1 MGTRKVTKARSFAF
15 IIYPDSLPD
24 GWDDRLIRLG
34 IPMAISPLHDKDKSE
49 RLSDARIIDEARRRL
64 DDKYKDLLPFD
75 RGVAIQQDMPQ
86 MIATIKTEQDNLPKF
101 KKAHYH
107 VLYVAPNPVT
117 TDSVRKKLQ
126 RALGPQA
133 LNHVEI
139 VDNIEGYY
147 LYLTHE
153 SEDAINKG
161 KHKYD
166 KADIRTISNFD
177 VDRYIVLDRAQKK
190 DLLIIIKNVI
200 RDYKIANIIELED
213 FIAVHGEEHGLQS
226 ELQIASVV
234 KENVGYLR
242 LYFDAAYQIK
252 RRGAIMSSEVKGAGT
267 AQSLAL
273 DGAAVDN

>member
-1 MGTRKVTKARSFAF
+1 M
-15 IIYPDSLPD
+15 
-24 GWDDRLIRLG
+24 
-34 IPMAISPLHDKDKSE
+34 
-49 RLSDARIIDEARRRL
+49 
-64 DDKYKDLLPFD
+64 
-75 RGVAIQQDMPQ
+75 
-86 MIATIKTEQDNLPKF
+86 
-101 KKAHYH
+101 
-107 VLYVAPNPVT
+107 LYVAPNPVT

-161 KHKYD
+161 NHKYD

-213 FIAVHGEEHGLQS
+213 FIAVHGAECGLES

-273 DGAAVDN
+273 DGADGNN

>member
-1 MGTRKVTKARSFAF
+1 MGTRKLTKARSFAF

-49 RLSDARIIDEARRRL
+49 RLSDAKIEAEAKRRL
-64 DDKYKDLLPFD
+64 DNEYKDLSPFD
-75 RGVAIQQDMPQ
+75 KGVAIHDALPP
-86 MIATIKTEQDNLPKF
+86 MIATVKTEQDNLPEF

-153 SEDAINKG
+153 SEDAVNKG

-177 VDRYIVLDRAQKK
+177 IDRYIVLDRAQKK
-190 DLLIIIKNVI
+190 DLLIVIKNVI
-200 RDYKIANIIELED
+200 RDYKLANIIELED
-213 FIAVHGEEHGLQS
+213 FISMHGEEHGLQS
-226 ELQIASVV
+226 ELQVASVV

-252 RRGAIMSSEVKGAGT
+252 RRGSITSEVKGHAVT
-267 AQSLAL
+267 TLAL
-273 DGAAVDN
+273 DGADGNN